1 MSRKSTHHRYI
12 RMKVCFLML
21 GVRNRSTNEGL
32 CFSETS
38 SSTQSIWE
46 RVSLHHTWR
55 VYTRQSPREDSRVD
69 REATPNPHTEK
80 KNPSEFQYLQV
91 GRGQLPVLL
100 SNLLHNPYGLGGS
113 LLGQQPSRGLWHTPA
128 DTAHNCSVSPRE
140 LTPP

>member
-55 VYTRQSPREDSRVD
+55 VYTQQSPREGSRVD
-69 REATPNPHTEK
+69 WEATPNPHTEK
-80 KNPSEFQYLQV
+80 KKT
-91 GRGQLPVLL
+91 LL
-100 SNLLHNPYGLGGS
+100 NSSTFRSAGGNF
-113 LLGQQPSRGLWHTPA
+113 PFF
-128 DTAHNCSVSPRE
+128 
-140 LTPP
+140 